1 MTFKKRTNQNSM
13 INANSACTRMW
24 VQGFK
29 VNVKQKAEFEWL
41 EQVGQAGGMEVK
53 KTFKMRRSQSI
64 QIQLALEYGCKDSS

>member
-41 EQVGQAGGMEVK
+41 E
-53 KTFKMRRSQSI
+53 
-64 QIQLALEYGCKDSS
+64 